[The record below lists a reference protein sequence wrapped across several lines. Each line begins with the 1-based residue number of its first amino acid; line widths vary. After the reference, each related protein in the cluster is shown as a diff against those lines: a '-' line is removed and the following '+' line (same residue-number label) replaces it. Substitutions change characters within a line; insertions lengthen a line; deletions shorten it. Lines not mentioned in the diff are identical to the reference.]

1 MRVLIDGKTC
11 EALTPAQEKDIRQFR
26 EEASVQG
33 QVLSADEATTARGR
47 QTRTVFAI
55 LWGVVAIVAA
65 LLASLAGPADQP
77 IVLPAAALILFLLGA
92 FFVFN
97 LRRRQQAWRRDLPRR
112 LEGMAPEGT
121 AIGVDAAGVTV
132 AGRVQAWPTLVIE
145 QIELGKYST
154 RQSTLLTLDR
164 LTLKGPEGLVVLDP
178 AMMRNGH
185 LIIGNAWRR
194 MRASAAGNAST

>member
-26 EEASVQG
+26 EESSVQG
-33 QVLSADEATTARGR
+33 QVLSADEATAERGR
-47 QTRTVFAI
+47 QTRTIFAI
-55 LWGVVAIVAA
+55 LWGVVAAVAVIM
-65 LLASLAGPADQP
+65 ASLAGPADQP

-97 LRRRQQAWRRDLPRR
+97 YWRRQKVWRRDLPRR
-112 LEGMAPEGT
+112 LEGMAIEGT

-132 AGRVQAWPTLVIE
+132 GGRVQAWPSLAIE

-194 MRASAAGNAST
+194 MRAAATAG

>member
-33 QVLSADEATTARGR
+33 QVLSADEATTVRGR

-55 LWGVVAIVAA
+55 LWGVVAVVAV

-97 LRRRQQAWRRDLPRR
+97 YWRRQKVWRRDLPRR
-112 LEGMAPEGT
+112 LEGMATEGT

-132 AGRVQAWPTLVIE
+132 AGRIQAWPTLAIE

-178 AMMRNGH
+178 AMMSNGH

-194 MRASAAGNAST
+194 MRAAVAAG

>member
-121 AIGVDAAGVTV
+121 AIAVDAAGVTV
-132 AGRVQAWPTLVIE
+132 AGRIQAWPTLAIE

-164 LTLKGPEGLVVLDP
+164 LTLKGPDGLVVLDP

-194 MRASAAGNAST
+194 MRAAAAGNAST

>member
-1 MRVLIDGKTC
+1 MRVLIDGKAC

-47 QTRTVFAI
+47 QTRTIFAI
-55 LWGVVAIVAA
+55 LWGVVAVVAV

-132 AGRVQAWPTLVIE
+132 AGRVQAWPTLAIE
-145 QIELGKYST
+145 QIELGKFST

-194 MRASAAGNAST
+194 MRASAAAG

>member
-47 QTRTVFAI
+47 QTRTIFAI
-55 LWGVVAIVAA
+55 LWGVVAVVAA

-112 LEGMAPEGT
+112 LEGLASEGT

-132 AGRVQAWPTLVIE
+132 GGRVHAWPALAIE
-145 QIELGKYST
+145 QVELGKYSSQ
-154 RQSTLLTLDR
+154 RSTLFTLDR
-164 LTLKGPEGLVVLDP
+164 LALRGPEGLVVLDP
-178 AMMRNGH
+178 GMMGNGH
-185 LIIGNAWRR
+185 LLIGNAWRR
-194 MRASAAGNAST
+194 MRAAATAG

>member
-1 MRVLIDGKTC
+1 MRVLIDGKAC

-47 QTRTVFAI
+47 QTRTIFAI
-55 LWGVVAIVAA
+55 LWGVVAVVAV

-112 LEGMAPEGT
+112 LEGMATEGT

-132 AGRVQAWPTLVIE
+132 AGRIQAWSTLSIE

-194 MRASAAGNAST
+194 MRAAAAGNAST